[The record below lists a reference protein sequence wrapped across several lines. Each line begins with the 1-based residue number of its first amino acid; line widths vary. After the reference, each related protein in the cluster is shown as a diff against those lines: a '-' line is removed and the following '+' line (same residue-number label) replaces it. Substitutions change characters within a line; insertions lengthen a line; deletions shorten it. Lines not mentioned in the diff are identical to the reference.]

1 MSYTI
6 VIDER
11 ERMKH
16 AANVTNMLRR
26 NCRIGKVWEKTG
38 IKWADRGLP
47 DIMTSQPVI
56 PGPFTNIFPWWQRP
70 GPWSNQA
77 S

>member
-6 VIDER
+6 VIDKR

-26 NCRIGKVWEKTG
+26 NCRIGKVREKTG
-38 IKWADRGLP
+38 IKWADDALRGLP
-47 DIMTSQPVI
+47 AIPAPFRSEGFRTGWPFDGSPMPKATS
-56 PGPFTNIFPWWQRP
+56 
-70 GPWSNQA
+70 
-77 S
+77 